1 MLPGLRSL
9 RIWICRSAP
18 AALPPVGLPPSRSI
32 DLRCCPLQGY
42 LAAVSAS
49 AYSLVSMVQRF
60 GPHMNPGGAVISL
73 TYNAS
78 NQTIPG
84 YGGGMSSAKAVS
96 RVV

>member
-1 MLPGLRSL
+1 
-9 RIWICRSAP
+9 
-18 AALPPVGLPPSRSI
+18 
-32 DLRCCPLQGY
+32 
-42 LAAVSAS
+42 
-49 AYSLVSMVQRF
+49 MVQRF